1 VWLTAVIVRAVFF
14 RIVSKQGMELLSAGG
29 SVAAAAAA
37 YASASSSELPPAG
50 MNGETVRHRV
60 AVIESKLA
68 DIHEHASPS
77 PSQHVSPAR
86 PLSQRVSP
94 VRPLSQK
101 GSPVRAVP
109 FPPMA
114 VAAALQGAEGE
125 HILSEEWQQEGVSNS
140 AFLAASHH
148 APSNTQ
154 L

>member
-1 VWLTAVIVRAVFF
+1 MTACLCVFF
-14 RIVSKQGMELLSAGG
+14 FRTASKQGMELLSAGG

-109 FPPMA
+109 FPSM
-114 VAAALQGAEGE
+114 AAAAAAGAVQGAEGE

-140 AFLAASHH
+140 AFIAASHL
-148 APSNTQ
+148 AASNTQ

>member
-1 VWLTAVIVRAVFF
+1 
-14 RIVSKQGMELLSAGG
+14 MLSAGG

-37 YASASSSELPPAG
+37 YASASASSSAELPPAG
-50 MNGETVRHRV
+50 MNGETVMYRV

-109 FPPMA
+109 FPSMA
-114 VAAALQGAEGE
+114 AAAALQGAEGE